1 MPAWAGLFLGHTA
14 IQRVVLKAGLYLPD
28 DRARDARITD
38 HIGGLFV
45 TTEQWSSIPLTL
57 AGLASAN
64 CLLQE
69 LEICLLIPEHWPF
82 GYSCVTPESVPT
94 ALMSMDWDT
103 LAETVGILAR
113 AVKKKLKLKIDVA
126 HEARRTFDND
136 SEIWQGLDSCKELV
150 KNMLEQVG
158 VDGQIYIMGY

>member
-1 MPAWAGLFLGHTA
+1 
-14 IQRVVLKAGLYLPD
+14 
-28 DRARDARITD
+28 
-38 HIGGLFV
+38 
-45 TTEQWSSIPLTL
+45 
-57 AGLASAN
+57 
-64 CLLQE
+64 
-69 LEICLLIPEHWPF
+69 
-82 GYSCVTPESVPT
+82 
-94 ALMSMDWDT
+94 MSMDWDT